1 MRVRKRTLVQK
12 FFADRGTHLAA
23 MVAYFALLSFVR
35 RGAGRRRERVDL
47 YYDDGSMVSLP
58 DGSPES
64 ERLLSLGR
72 DALRAAR
79 T

>member
-1 MRVRKRTLVQK
+1 MLRRLLG
-12 FFADRGTHLAA
+12 FAALLG
-23 MVAYFALLSFVR
+23 FALAVASFVR

-64 ERLLSLGR
+64 DRLLALGR
-72 DALRAAR
+72 EALRAAR
-79 T
+79 A

>member
-1 MRVRKRTLVQK
+1 MARRL
-12 FFADRGTHLAA
+12 LALGGLA
-23 MVAYFALLSFVR
+23 GFALALASFIR
-35 RGAGRRRERVDL
+35 RGSARRRERVDV

-64 ERLLSLGR
+64 ERLLALGR

-79 T
+79 A

>member
-1 MRVRKRTLVQK
+1 VRRLLGLTALV
-12 FFADRGTHLAA
+12 GLALA
-23 MVAYFALLSFVR
+23 IASFVR
-35 RGAGRRRERVDL
+35 RGAARRRERIDL

-64 ERLLSLGR
+64 ERLLALGR

-79 T
+79 L

>member
-1 MRVRKRTLVQK
+1 VRRLLGLG
-12 FFADRGTHLAA
+12 ALIG
-23 MVAYFALLSFVR
+23 FALVVASFVR

-64 ERLLSLGR
+64 ERLLALGR

-79 T
+79 S

>member
-1 MRVRKRTLVQK
+1 MRRLLGLVALVG
-12 FFADRGTHLAA
+12 FVLA
-23 MVAYFALLSFVR
+23 LTSFVR
-35 RGAGRRRERVDL
+35 RGVARRRERVDL

-64 ERLLSLGR
+64 ERLLALGR
-72 DALRAAR
+72 EALRTAR

>member
-1 MRVRKRTLVQK
+1 MRRLLGLSALV
-12 FFADRGTHLAA
+12 A
-23 MVAYFALLSFVR
+23 FALAVASFVR
-35 RGAGRRRERVDL
+35 RGASRRRERVDL
-47 YYDDGSMVSLP
+47 YYDDGSMVSLV

-64 ERLLSLGR
+64 ERLLALGR

>member
-1 MRVRKRTLVQK
+1 MRRLLGLTALV
-12 FFADRGTHLAA
+12 GLALA
-23 MVAYFALLSFVR
+23 VASFVR

-64 ERLLSLGR
+64 DRLLALGR

-79 T
+79 G

>member
-1 MRVRKRTLVQK
+1 MRRLLGLGALV
-12 FFADRGTHLAA
+12 G
-23 MVAYFALLSFVR
+23 FALAVASFVR

-64 ERLLSLGR
+64 ERLLALGR
-72 DALRAAR
+72 DALRTAR
-79 T
+79 S